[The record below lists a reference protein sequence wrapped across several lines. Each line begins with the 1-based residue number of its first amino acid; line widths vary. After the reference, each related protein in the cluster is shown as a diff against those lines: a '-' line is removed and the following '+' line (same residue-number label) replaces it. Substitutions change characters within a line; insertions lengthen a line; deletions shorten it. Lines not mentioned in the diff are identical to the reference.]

1 MASNSTS
8 EYKVV
13 ADKIISPDEDIIF
26 RVEGALY
33 MNSITNDNRIATIS
47 DIGDG
52 NGVPQSL
59 GSSASPTFVKVTT
72 TSNGAGTNVKI
83 GDDAWI
89 GDVNIANHI
98 GIIGFEDAT
107 NGGVIFGNAKTEK
120 ISSNG
125 ADLSLEADND
135 IVLAPG
141 SGDAY
146 LGSVS
151 DGNKIATMSSIPTDS
166 GWITVSS
173 FTNSFSGTSVA
184 YRKINNVV
192 YLRGHISGG
201 TPASAAFTLPTGFRP
216 TTIEHVCPTQQFG
229 TSNIIYTTVTTG
241 GAVTPIASSTW
252 LSGISYPV

>member
-1 MASNSTS
+1 MASNNTS
-8 EYKVV
+8 EYKLV

-26 RVEGALY
+26 RVEGSLY
-33 MNSITNDNRIATIS
+33 MNSITDDNRIATIS

-59 GSSASPTFVKVTT
+59 GSSASPTFVKVIT

-89 GDVNIANHI
+89 GDLNIANHI
-98 GIIGFEDAT
+98 GVVGFQDAT
-107 NGGVIFGNAKTEK
+107 NGGVIFGNAKTEI

-125 ADLSLEADND
+125 EDLSLEADND

-141 SGDAY
+141 SGNAY
-146 LGSVS
+146 LGSVT
-151 DGNKIATMSSIPTDS
+151 DNNKIATMASIPTDS
-166 GWITVSS
+166 GWIVVSS
-173 FTNSFSGTSVA
+173 FSNNFAGTNVA

-192 YLRGHISGG
+192 YLRGNVSGG
-201 TPASAAFTLPTGFRP
+201 TAASAAFTLPTGFRP
-216 TTIEHVCPTQQFG
+216 ATIDHVCPTQQFG
-229 TSNIIYTTVTTG
+229 TINITYTTVATNGT
-241 GAVTPIASSTW
+241 VIPTASSTW